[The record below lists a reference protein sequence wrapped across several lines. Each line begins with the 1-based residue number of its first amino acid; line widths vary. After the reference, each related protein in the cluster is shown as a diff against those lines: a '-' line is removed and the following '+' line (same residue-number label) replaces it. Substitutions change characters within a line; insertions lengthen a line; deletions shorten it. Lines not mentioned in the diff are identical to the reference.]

1 MPDSTLRLPARPSLE
16 QLRKQA
22 KDLLK
27 AYLDGDV
34 TVAAR
39 IHAVITRLDE
49 NTLADSLT
57 LADAQFVLA
66 HEYGF
71 ENWAA
76 LMSQVTTLRMAEVR
90 FERYEQLARDLV
102 TAYSGDA
109 EALARVNEIFPRALT
124 LEQLQELIQ
133 HRREMLSGSI
143 DAEIIFELADARQIV
158 ARQHGFDAWSAFA
171 DSFAQSPSDLRATPI
186 GLSST
191 PPFYKVDWQSNTIEP
206 GPLMSDKDWD
216 FLLDVMEELQI
227 TGLNANGQMTD
238 AVLDRLSRCEFIT
251 RLNLDGATRVTDDGL
266 LQLGRMPQLRELNL
280 SGWGSAIT
288 DRGLVILRHLPEL
301 RSFQMCWP
309 QRVTDAG
316 MENLKFCAHLERVDL
331 MGTLTGNG
339 AIRALA
345 GKPKLAHFKA
355 GAQVTAEGLTWLH
368 QFPQFKTWQDGDI
381 AYELMGFE
389 AAPTYLLLRPEPFT
403 QQGLERLV
411 GLEGLFGLNIDGPVQ
426 ITSEGLAPLRQLP
439 NLGWLGVDPTD
450 KAMQHIAALPKLRM
464 LMCQDTRATDD
475 GFIAMARSQTIE
487 YILGRKCYDLTG
499 RGFAALADMPAL
511 KGLSVSCKN
520 VPDEALAA
528 LPHFPALR
536 ELMPMDVPDEGFRHV
551 GRCTQLEKLWCM
563 YCRNTGDAATEHLT
577 GLSKLKTYYAGKT
590 NITDR
595 SLEILGRLHSLETL
609 EFWEC
614 SGITNAGLATLAGLP
629 KLREI
634 TVGGSPNVTRA
645 GMGIFSAT
653 VRANYW

>member
-27 AYLDGDV
+27 ASRARD
-34 TVAAR
+34 VAATDR
-39 IHAVITRLDE
+39 IGAILPQFMTSTQSGD
-49 NTLADSLT
+49 LT
-57 LADAQFVLA
+57 LADAQFVVA
-66 HEYGF
+66 REYGF

-76 LMSQVTTLRMAEVR
+76 LVTQVTTLRMAEVR

-102 TAYSGDA
+102 TAYAGDA
-109 EALARVNEIFPRALT
+109 EALARVNELFPRTFT
-124 LEQLQELIQ
+124 LEQLQELIRE
-133 HRREMLSGSI
+133 RREMLSGST
-143 DAEIIFELADARQIV
+143 DAETIFELADARQIV
-158 ARQHGFDAWSAFA
+158 ARQHGFDTWPAFA
-171 DSFAQSPSDLRATPI
+171 ESFAQPHNDLRATPI

-206 GPLMSDKDWD
+206 GPLMSAKDWD

-238 AVLDRLSRCEFIT
+238 DVLNRLSQLEFVT

-266 LQLGRMPQLRELNL
+266 LQLVRMPQLRELNL
-280 SGWGSAIT
+280 SGWGSTIT
-288 DRGLVILRHLPEL
+288 DRGLAVLRHLPEL
-301 RSFQMCWP
+301 RSFQMCWL

-316 MENLKFCAHLERVDL
+316 IENLKLCAHLERVDL
-331 MGTLTGNG
+331 MGTPTGDG
-339 AIRALA
+339 TIRALA

-355 GAQVTAEGLTWLH
+355 GTQVTAEGLIWLH
-368 QFPQFKTWQDGDI
+368 QFPQFKTWHGGDI
-381 AYELMGFE
+381 SYELMGFE

-403 QQGLERLV
+403 QQGLERLI

-426 ITSEGLAPLRQLP
+426 ITAEGLAPLRQLP

-450 KAMQHIAALPKLRM
+450 EAMQHIGAMPKLRM
-464 LMCQDTRATDD
+464 LMCQDTKATDN

-487 YILGRKCYDLTG
+487 YIWGRKCYELTG
-499 RGFAALADMPAL
+499 RGFAALAEMPSL
-511 KGLSVSCKN
+511 KGLSVSCLN

-563 YCRNTGDAATEHLT
+563 YCRDTGDAATEPLAD
-577 GLSKLKTYYAGKT
+577 LFQLRTYYAGKT
-590 NITDR
+590 KITDR
-595 SLEILGRLHSLETL
+595 SLEILSRLRSLETL

-614 SGITNAGLATLAGLP
+614 SGITNAGLAALASLP

-645 GMGIFSAT
+645 GMAVFPGT